1 MATKFIIDHEDAIQ
15 AIRKQYCIPS
25 TVEIVVNWKETPVS
39 GDDEWIDVPSDW
51 ENDFP
56 PPETEQYNKIE
67 IMMRRGYTDV
77 GAPEDFDIFWMQEN
91 DIYDIIKW
99 RPVK

>member
-1 MATKFIIDHEDAIQ
+1 MAKITVTKAEANEI
-15 AIRKQYCIPS
+15 IRKHFGLGS
-25 TVEIVVNWKETPVS
+25 DLEIEISDDPVPKDVD
-39 GDDEWIDVPSDW
+39 GWIDVPSDW

-56 PPETEQYNKIE
+56 PPETNAFNKIE

-77 GAPEDFDIFWMQEN
+77 GTPEDFDIFWIQEN

>member
-15 AIRKQYCIPS
+15 AIRKQYGIHS
-25 TVEIVVNWKETPVS
+25 AVEIVVNWKETPVS
-39 GDDEWIDVPSDW
+39 GNDAWIDVPSDW

-56 PPETEQYNKIE
+56 PPETEAFNKIE

-77 GAPEDFDIFWMQEN
+77 GVPEDFDIFWIQEN

-99 RPVK
+99 RPAK